1 MELLFVNCC
10 MKPDKE
16 SRTYHLASEFIDRFS
31 EGNDVHVTE
40 VALKNETIEAIGVK
54 SLNYRLKLI
63 EEEAWDNRV
72 FRYARKFAS
81 ADAIVIAAPYWD
93 LSFPSLLKVYFENVF
108 VTNLTFCYEGP
119 EAKSLCKAEKM
130 VYITTSGGYIGDKD
144 FGTDYVRG
152 VADMFE
158 IGRFDVI
165 KAEGLDIEGI
175 DVDAV
180 LEESVKKACETADSW
195 K

>member
-1 MELLFVNCC
+1 
-10 MKPDKE
+10 
-16 SRTYHLASEFIDRFS
+16 
-31 EGNDVHVTE
+31 
-40 VALKNETIEAIGVK
+40 
-54 SLNYRLKLI
+54 
-63 EEEAWDNRV
+63 
-72 FRYARKFAS
+72 
-81 ADAIVIAAPYWD
+81 
-93 LSFPSLLKVYFENVF
+93 
-108 VTNLTFCYEGP
+108 
-119 EAKSLCKAEKM
+119 M

>member
-16 SRTYHLASEFIDRFS
+16 SRTYRLATEFIDRLS
-31 EGNDVHVTE
+31 EGNNVRVTE
-40 VALKNETIEAIGVK
+40 VALKNESIEAIDNK

-72 FRYARKFAS
+72 FRYARKFAA
-81 ADAIVIAAPYWD
+81 ADVIVIAAPYWD

-108 VTNLTFCYEGP
+108 VTNLTFCYEGSDV
-119 EAKSLCKAEKM
+119 KSLCKAKKLA
-130 VYITTSGGYIGDKD
+130 YITTSGGFIGDND
-144 FGTDYVRG
+144 FGTEYVRG

-158 IGRFDVI
+158 IEVFDAI
-165 KAEGLDIEGI
+165 KAEGLDIEGF
-175 DVDAV
+175 DVEAILGEAV
-180 LEESVKKACETADSW
+180 DKARETADSW